1 MIGVNLFKQKDRKVG
16 VALGGGAV
24 WAFAHIGVLEVFEEN
39 GIAIDGIAGTSAGSI
54 VAAFYAFGLK
64 LHEIKEIALSLT
76 LSDVFHWKVSKLG
89 LSQTDKIGSLMEKHV
104 GSVKIGDAKLPLFIT
119 ATDLL
124 SSEPYVFRPDA
135 DLSLA
140 VCASC
145 AIPGVFVPVEDKER
159 VFVDGSL
166 LADVNCRVLRENGFD
181 VVIGVELNSYLKK
194 KKPSNMF
201 EVILESFQSMVEKS
215 NRELEKYADVMIK
228 VDMEG
233 VGRFEIEKA
242 PLILQKGREKA
253 FELVDRIKS
262 LV

>member
-1 MIGVNLFKQKDRKVG
+1 MIGVNLFKQKNKRVG

-39 GIAIDGIAGTSAGSI
+39 GILVDGVAGTSAGSI
-54 VAAFYAFGLK
+54 VAAFYSFGLK
-64 LHEIKEIALSLT
+64 LHEIKEIALSLA

-89 LSQTDKIGSLMEKHV
+89 LSQTDRIGKLVENQV
-104 GSVKIGDAKLPLFIT
+104 GDAKVGDAKLPLFIT

-124 SSEPYVFRPDA
+124 GSEPHVFGENTPLA
-135 DLSLA
+135 LA
-140 VCASC
+140 VSASC
-145 AIPGVFVPVEDKER
+145 AIPGVFVPVEHEGR

-166 LADVNCRVLRENGFD
+166 LADVNCKVLRESGFD
-181 VVIGVELNSYLKK
+181 VVIGVELNNYLEK
-194 KKPSNMF
+194 KKPTNMF
-201 EVILESFQSMVEKS
+201 EVILESFQSMVERS

-242 PLILQKGREKA
+242 PLILQKGRERA
-253 FELVDRIKS
+253 FEFVGKIKS
-262 LV
+262 LL